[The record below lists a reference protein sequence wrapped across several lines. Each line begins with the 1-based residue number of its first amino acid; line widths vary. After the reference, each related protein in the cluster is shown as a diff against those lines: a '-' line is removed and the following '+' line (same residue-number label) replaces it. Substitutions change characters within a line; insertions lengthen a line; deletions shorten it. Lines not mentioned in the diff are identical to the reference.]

1 MSEVLQSVTD
11 GAALGSLYALA
22 ALGIG
27 LVFGVMRLVNFAYGE
42 VITASAY
49 TLLLTK
55 GLPVWVRII
64 LALAVAVLLSLA
76 MEVVFRPLRLA
87 TPATMLVATFAV
99 SFVLQNAASLGFGTQ
114 GDSVNFLPTLNQA
127 FDLGG
132 IRIRYITLISIV
144 VGGALLAA
152 TAFVLNRTDIG
163 LKMRA
168 AAADFQTARLLG
180 VKATSVIVF
189 AFVLSGVL
197 AAVVAMMLA
206 VQRPL
211 ATPSFGFLIVI
222 PALVGVV
229 VGGMERLLTATS
241 GGFLIGFA
249 TVVLSDLLPSES
261 RVFLNS
267 ALFGLVI
274 VVLLVKPS
282 GLFIRNRET
291 EERL

>member
-1 MSEVLQSVTD
+1 MTEFLQSIAD
-11 GAALGSLYALA
+11 GVALGSLYALA

-42 VITASAY
+42 VITAGAY

-55 GLPVWVRII
+55 SLPIWVRI
-64 LALAVAVLLSLA
+64 ALTVAVAILLSLA
-76 MEVVFRPLRLA
+76 MEFVFRPLRIA
-87 TPATMLVATFAV
+87 TPATMLVTTFAV

-132 IRIRYITLISIV
+132 IRIRYITLISIA
-144 VGGALLAA
+144 VGGALLLA
-152 TAFVLNRTDIG
+152 TGFVLNRTDIG

-168 AAADFQTARLLG
+168 AAADFRTARLLG

-189 AFVLSGVL
+189 AFVLSGIL
-197 AAVVAMMLA
+197 AAAIAMMLA

-211 ATPSFGFLIVI
+211 ATPSFGFLVVI

-229 VGGMERLLTATS
+229 VGGLERLVTATT
-241 GGFLIGFA
+241 GGFVIGFA
-249 TVVLSDLLPSES
+249 TVILSDLLPSES

-274 VVLLVKPS
+274 VVLLVRPN
-282 GLFIRNRET
+282 GLFIRSRET